1 MKKLIFTLLAL
12 TAFALNSALAQSGGS
27 EEVILDNLR
36 AKSIGTTAAGG
47 NIATTY
53 QEGGVNVSM
62 VQQVQTSTVA
72 NQVSVLQVGSFN
84 QAALQQ
90 NGAGIRAT
98 VNQSGNYN
106 SFESSMTGANLTS
119 NVVQLGNG
127 NSITQQVQGSNL
139 NYGLLQYG
147 DNNTINQIET
157 SPASR
162 SYKVVQEGNNMNIT
176 IEQSA
181 GFVPVTVRQQ

>member
-53 QEGGVNVSM
+53 QEGGANVSM

-72 NQVSVLQVGSFN
+72 NQVNVLQVGSFN

-90 NGAGIRAT
+90 TGAGIRAT
-98 VNQSGNYN
+98 VNQFGNYN

-157 SPASR
+157 SPGSR